1 MAIDPKFSDL
11 INAEIDGWISPEEH
25 LELEAFLA
33 KNEAARAYRDELT
46 GLCENLDSIEP
57 VSPPPHLKH
66 VVLDA
71 VISSKPAGPE
81 VRQRTSANLFS
92 DFFGTAPVR
101 YAMSFAAGVILAY
114 TLINSEQIS
123 RQALDDV
130 ADLVGTITQPGAAD
144 NLAVAD
150 SIQMTL
156 NELAGSV
163 SLRRSGDMLII
174 DFDLTSQGP
183 VDIVAAFADPDIWFN
198 GFAQLEST
206 GTSVAAEN
214 GQVTV
219 HMEGQR
225 RYALY
230 LHNSGQEAASITLR
244 FYANGQLVHE
254 DDLVFGD
261 EN

>member
-1 MAIDPKFSDL
+1 M
-11 INAEIDGWISPEEH
+11 
-25 LELEAFLA
+25 
-33 KNEAARAYRDELT
+33 
-46 GLCENLDSIEP
+46 EP

-66 VVLDA
+66 VILDA

-81 VRQRTSANLFS
+81 VRQRTSSDLFS

-101 YAMSFAAGVILAY
+101 YAMSFAAGIIVAY
-114 TLINSEQIS
+114 TLLSSEQIS

-144 NLAVAD
+144 NLAIAD
-150 SIQMTL
+150 SMQITL

-183 VDIVAAFADPDIWFN
+183 VDIVTAFTDPDIWFN
-198 GFAQLEST
+198 GFAQLESS

-214 GQVTV
+214 GRVTL

-230 LHNSGQEAASITLR
+230 LHNMSQGAATVNLR

-254 DDLVFGD
+254 DDLVFG
-261 EN
+261 EIK

>member
-1 MAIDPKFSDL
+1 MAIDAKFVDL
-11 INAEIDGWISPEEH
+11 INAEIDGSISPEEH
-25 LELEAFLA
+25 IELEAYLA
-33 KNEAARAYRDELT
+33 QSDAARAYRNELT
-46 GLCENLDSIEP
+46 NLCEGLDSIEA

-66 VVLDA
+66 VILDA
-71 VISSKPAGPE
+71 VVTSKPA
-81 VRQRTSANLFS
+81 RQAMHQRTSSDLFS

-114 TLINSEQIS
+114 TLLSSEEIS
-123 RQALDDV
+123 RQALDNV
-130 ADLVGTITQPGAAD
+130 ADLVGTIAQPETTNSLGI
-144 NLAVAD
+144 AD

-163 SLRRSGDMLII
+163 SLRQSGDMLII

-183 VDIVAAFADPDIWFN
+183 VDIVAAFTDPDIWFN

-230 LHNSGQEAASITLR
+230 LHNSGQEAASVSLH

-254 DDLVFGD
+254 DNLVFGKD
-261 EN
+261 N

>member
-1 MAIDPKFSDL
+1 MDIDPKFADL

-25 LELEAFLA
+25 VELEAYLA
-33 KNEAARAYRDELT
+33 ENDAASAYRDELT
-46 GLCENLDSIEP
+46 GLCENLDSMEP

-66 VVLDA
+66 VILDA

-81 VRQRTSANLFS
+81 VRQRTSSDLFS

-114 TLINSEQIS
+114 TLLSSEQIS

-130 ADLVGTITQPGAAD
+130 ADLVGTITQPDAARD
-144 NLAVAD
+144 LAVAD
-150 SIQMTL
+150 RIQLTL

-163 SLRRSGDMLII
+163 SLRRMGDMLII

-183 VDIVAAFADPDIWFN
+183 VDIVAAFTDPDIWFN
-198 GFAQLEST
+198 GFAQLESS

-214 GQVTV
+214 GRVTL

-230 LHNSGQEAASITLR
+230 LHNTSQGAATVNLR

-254 DDLVFGD
+254 DDLVFG
-261 EN
+261 EVN